1 MAKILFI
8 DDDTHTLYL
17 MEQISLIL
25 GHEAFL
31 CPAAKDAMRMA
42 LATLPD
48 LVMIDINMQEVN
60 GFDVVR
66 RLRENEITQDTPMT
80 VLGQV
85 GNMFQVKLADGT
97 TGYVAQTAIEVKATE
112 MLTGLITGMKLIDDV
127 PNVIVDGQTIPVT
140 FIKEVNL

>member
-66 RLRENEITQDTPMT
+66 RLRENEITQDTPIMI
-80 VLGQV
+80 LSASEPDFES
-85 GNMFQVKLADGT
+85 NMA
-97 TGYVAQTAIEVKATE
+97 VAFGANGFLPKP
-112 MLTGLITGMKLIDDV
+112 LTIKGLE
-127 PNVIVDGQTIPVT
+127 NTIAK
-140 FIKEVNL
+140 FNI